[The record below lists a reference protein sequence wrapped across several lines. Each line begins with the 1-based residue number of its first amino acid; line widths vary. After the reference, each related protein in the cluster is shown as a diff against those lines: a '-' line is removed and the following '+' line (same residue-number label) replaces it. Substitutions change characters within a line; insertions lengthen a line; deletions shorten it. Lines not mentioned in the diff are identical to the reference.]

1 MLKGPKITNI
11 SPNKTYAGVF
21 GGIILSLIS
30 GTIYFNHFS
39 HELNI
44 ITSMS
49 LFKISINDNLSF
61 FLLIILISTI
71 SQIGDFIISY
81 FKRLS
86 KLKDTGQILPG
97 HGGLL
102 DRIDGL
108 IFATP
113 IFYLL
118 IIFK

>member
-1 MLKGPKITNI
+1 MKKKIQTNSFLYLIICTIPFLEYSI
-11 SPNKTYAGVF
+11 SN
-21 GGIILSLIS
+21 IQELS
-30 GTIYFNHFS
+30 YF
-39 HELNI
+39 LYI
-44 ITSMS
+44 D
-49 LFKISINDNLSF
+49 LF
-61 FLLIILISTI
+61 IILISTI

-118 IIFK
+118 IIIN